1 MNLEQKVMDGM
12 KEAMKARNE
21 ASLRSYR
28 AIKAEIIKAKTE
40 PGAGGEINADAE
52 LRLLQK
58 MVKQRK
64 DALDIYKQQ
73 NREDLALIEQQE
85 LDIISTFL
93 PAQMSQ
99 DDLKKE
105 LQEIIIETGASSLGD
120 MGKVMSIATKKLAGK
135 AEGKAISAAVKELLG
150 K

>member
-1 MNLEQKVMDGM
+1 MDLEQKVMNGM

-21 ASLRSYR
+21 ASLRSFR

-40 PGAGGEINADAE
+40 PGAGGAINADTE
-52 LRLLQK
+52 FKLLQK

-73 NREDLALIEQQE
+73 NREDLARIEQEE

-93 PAQMSQ
+93 PARMSEE
-99 DDLKKE
+99 DLKKE
-105 LQEIIIETGASSLGD
+105 LQQIIKETGASSPAD
-120 MGKVMSIATKKLAGK
+120 MGKIMGIATKKLAGK
-135 AEGKAISAAVKELLG
+135 VEGKAISAAVKELLA

>member
-1 MNLEQKVMDGM
+1 MNMEQKVMEGI

-40 PGAGGEINADAE
+40 PGAGGAINADAE

-73 NREDLALIEQQE
+73 NREDLAQIEQQE

-93 PAQMSQ
+93 PAQMNEE
-99 DDLKKE
+99 DLKKE
-105 LQEIIIETGASSLGD
+105 LQQIITETGASSPAD
-120 MGKVMSIATKKLAGK
+120 MGKVMGIATKKLAGK

>member
-1 MNLEQKVMDGM
+1 MNLEQKVMDGI

-40 PGAGGEINADAE
+40 PGAGGEINADTE

-64 DALDIYKQQ
+64 DALEIYKQQ
-73 NREDLALIEQQE
+73 NREDLAQIEQQE

-93 PAQMSQ
+93 PVQMTEE
-99 DDLKKE
+99 DLKKE
-105 LQEIIIETGASSLGD
+105 LQQIITETGAASPAD
-120 MGKVMSIATKKLAGK
+120 MGKVMGIATKKLAGK
-135 AEGKAISAAVKELLG
+135 AEGKAISAAVKKLLG

>member
-1 MNLEQKVMDGM
+1 
-12 KEAMKARNE
+12 
-21 ASLRSYR
+21 
-28 AIKAEIIKAKTE
+28 
-40 PGAGGEINADAE
+40 
-52 LRLLQK
+52 

-105 LQEIIIETGASSLGD
+105 LQEIIIETGASSPGD